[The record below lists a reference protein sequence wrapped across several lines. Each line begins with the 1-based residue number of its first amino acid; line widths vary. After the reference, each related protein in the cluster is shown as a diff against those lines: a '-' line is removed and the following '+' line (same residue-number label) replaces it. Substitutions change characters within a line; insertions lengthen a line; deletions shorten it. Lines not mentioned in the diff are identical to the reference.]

1 MPLLSVF
8 LFSMALLGTQVL
20 WSRVFSFVIWYHFA
34 FLVISISMLGFAA
47 GGLLLNLRPKLLE
60 REAPG
65 MLYRLAV
72 AFGAATALSL
82 LLVANLPFE
91 AGLLSS
97 LGNFLLFALLIL
109 LITSTYFFAGMFIAY
124 AIASEPERVARIY
137 LANMTGSG
145 AGALLSVLLMETVFA
160 TTGLLIYALLAAVSG
175 ALFLPRMTQRRLA
188 TREFVILAVG
198 LVAGITSAAWD
209 PLHGPFY
216 LKSAKGFPNVDRF
229 YIQERSSSSLATV
242 EIFREERFTG
252 LWGLSKENYKK
263 DHPQRKIPDRT
274 GFIIDGWALTFA
286 YNDEQGDVVDHPVF
300 DYLPAT
306 VSYAPRGAKD
316 VLIIGAGGGIDIIS
330 ALRNGASKVTGVDIN
345 RLIIEAGK
353 ERLKEYNQK
362 LFFREGVEVL
372 VEEGRSFLTQAGERR
387 WDFIQLSGVDT
398 LASSQSG
405 AFTLAENYLYTAQAF
420 ADYLEH
426 LTDDGVLTLTRW
438 IFFPPR
444 QTLRVIS
451 LVDHALREV
460 GVEDPRQNMM
470 IVGDQSKFFSV
481 FMVSK
486 SAFTEAEKDRVIAR
500 CQRFG
505 FVPLYLPGRDLPGF
519 DGSNPFQ
526 DYAANPDKA
535 AFMAAY
541 AFDITP
547 TTDDRPFFM
556 ENSRWLNLFKD
567 ADYIFNK
574 ANGQVILLVTTGLVA
589 FFGLLFIVL
598 PARVMRRRSLK
609 PKGRWRVILYFSALG
624 LAYVLVEMVLV
635 QKLTFFLGI
644 PSLALAVVLCSMLVF
659 SGLGAG
665 LTTRLAANRARG
677 AFLACAGVAA
687 LLVVYSFLLDPVV
700 KSAMM
705 LPLTVKVVLTL
716 LLLAPPAL
724 LMGMPF
730 PTAIAAY
737 GSKQKDLVVSG
748 WVVNGYFSVLGSCL
762 AVMTSISLGF
772 NAVLFVG
779 AVAYGVA
786 AAAQPLKTIEQE

>member
-8 LFSMALLGTQVL
+8 LFSMSLVGTQIL

-60 REAPG
+60 RSAPG
-65 MLYRLAV
+65 MLYRLAA
-72 AFGAATALSL
+72 AFGTATAFSL
-82 LLVANLPFE
+82 LLVANLPFA

-97 LGNFLLFALLIL
+97 VGNFLLFALLIL
-109 LITSTYFFAGMFIAY
+109 LITSTYFFAGMYIAY
-124 AIASEPERVARIY
+124 AIASEPERVSKIY

-145 AGALLSVLLMETVFA
+145 LGALVSVLLMETVA
-160 TTGLLIYALLAAVSG
+160 STTGLLIYALLAAISG
-175 ALFLPRMTQRRLA
+175 ALFLPRLANRKAA

-216 LKSAKGFPNVDRF
+216 LESAKGFPNVDRF

-252 LWGLSKENYKK
+252 LWGLSKEKYKQ
-263 DHPQRKIPDRT
+263 DHPGLKIPDRT

-286 YNDEQGDVVDHPVF
+286 YNDPLGDVVDHPVF
-300 DYLPAT
+300 DYLPAS
-306 VSYAPRGAKD
+306 VSYAPRGASD
-316 VLIIGAGGGIDIIS
+316 VLIVGAGGGIDVIG
-330 ALRNGASKVTGVDIN
+330 ALRNGARKVTGVDIN

-353 ERLKEYNQK
+353 EKLKEYNQEI
-362 LFFREGVEVL
+362 FFRKGVEVL
-372 VEEGRSFLTQAGERR
+372 VEEGRSFLTRSGDRR

-405 AFTLAENYLYTAQAF
+405 AFTLAENYLYTAEAF
-420 ADYLEH
+420 ADYLGH

-451 LVDHALREV
+451 LVDHALRQV

-486 SAFTEAEKDRVIAR
+486 QPFTEAEMDKVVAR
-500 CQRFG
+500 CERFG
-505 FVPLYLPGRDLPGF
+505 FIPLYLPGRDLPGF
-519 DGSNPFQ
+519 GDANPFQ
-526 DYAANPDKA
+526 EFAANPDKA
-535 AFMAAY
+535 SFVAAY
-541 AFDITP
+541 SFDISP

-556 ENSRWLNLFKD
+556 ENSRWHNLFKD

-574 ANGQVILLVTTGLVA
+574 ANGQVILLVTTALVA
-589 FFGLLFIVL
+589 LFGLLFIVL
-598 PARVMRRRSLK
+598 PARIMRRRSLRK
-609 PKGRWRVILYFSALG
+609 KGRWRVILYFSALG

-665 LTTRLAANRARG
+665 LTARFAGNRAR
-677 AFLACAGVAA
+677 AVVLACGGVAA
-687 LLVVYSFLLDPVV
+687 LLVAYSFLLDPMV

-705 LPLTVKVVLTL
+705 LPLPVRVLITL
-716 LLLAPPAL
+716 GLLAPPAL
-724 LMGMPF
+724 VMGMPF
-730 PTAIAAY
+730 PTAIAAF
-737 GSKQKDLVVSG
+737 GSGQKDMVVSG
-748 WVVNGYFSVLGSCL
+748 WVVNGYFSVLGSCA
-762 AVMTSISLGF
+762 AVMTAISLGF
-772 NAVLFVG
+772 SAVLVVG
-779 AVAYGVA
+779 ALCYAVA
-786 AAAQPLKTIEQE
+786 ALAQPLKAIEEQ

>member
-47 GGLLLNLRPKLLE
+47 GGLLLNLKPKLLE
-60 REAPG
+60 RESPG

-72 AFGAATALSL
+72 AFAAATALSL
-82 LLVANLPFE
+82 LLVSNLPFE
-91 AGLLSS
+91 AGILSS
-97 LGNFLLFALLIL
+97 VGNFLLFALLIL

-124 AIASEPERVARIY
+124 AIASEPEQVSKVY

-145 AGALLSVLLMETVFA
+145 VGALVSVLLMETVFS
-160 TTGLLIYALLAAVSG
+160 TTGLLIYALLAAIAG
-175 ALFLPRMTQRRLA
+175 ALFLPRMANRKIA
-188 TREFVILAVG
+188 TREFIILAVG
-198 LVAGITSAAWD
+198 LLAGITSAAWD

-216 LKSAKGFPNVDRF
+216 LESAKGFPNVDRF

-252 LWGLSKENYKK
+252 LWGLSKEKYKT
-263 DHPQRKIPDRT
+263 DHPDRKIPDRT

-286 YNDEQGDVVDHPVF
+286 YNDEEGDVIDHPVF

-306 VSYAPRGAKD
+306 VSYAPRGAED
-316 VLIIGAGGGIDIIS
+316 VLVIGAGGGIDIIS
-330 ALRNGASKVTGVDIN
+330 ALRNGAKKVTGVDIN
-345 RLIIEAGK
+345 RLIIEAGR
-353 ERLKEYNQK
+353 ERLKEYNQG
-362 LFFREGVEVL
+362 LFFRDGVEVL
-372 VEEGRSFLTQAGERR
+372 VEEGRSFMTQSGDRK

-398 LASSQSG
+398 LASAQSG
-405 AFTLAENYLYTAQAF
+405 AFTLAENYLYTAEAF

-426 LTDDGVLTLTRW
+426 LTDAGVLTLTRW

-451 LVDHALREV
+451 LVDHALRQV
-460 GVEDPRQNMM
+460 GIDDPRQHMM

-481 FMVSK
+481 FIVSK
-486 SAFTEAEKDRVIAR
+486 TAFTEEEKNAVVAR
-500 CQRFG
+500 CEKFD
-505 FVPLYLPGRDLPGF
+505 FVPLYLPGRELPGF
-519 DGSNPFQ
+519 GDSNPFQ
-526 DYAANPDKA
+526 DYAANPDKD

-541 AFDITP
+541 SFDITP

-556 ENSRWLNLFKD
+556 ENSRWLNLFSD

-589 FFGLLFIVL
+589 LFGLLFIVL
-598 PARVMRRRSLK
+598 PARVLRKRNRQQR
-609 PKGRWRVILYFSALG
+609 GRWRVIIYFSALG

-644 PSLALAVVLCSMLVF
+644 PALALAVVLCSMLVF

-665 LTTRLAANRARG
+665 LTTRFKGNPAKALMMTCG
-677 AFLACAGVAA
+677 GVAA
-687 LLVVYSFLLDPVV
+687 LLVAYSFLLDPVV
-700 KSAMM
+700 KSAMA
-705 LPLTVKVVLTL
+705 LPLPVRVLITL
-716 LLLAPPAL
+716 LVLAPPAL
-724 LMGMPF
+724 VMGMPF
-730 PTAIAAY
+730 PTAIAAL
-737 GSKQKDLVVSG
+737 GSRRKDLVVSG

-772 NAVLFVG
+772 VAVLFVG
-779 AVAYGVA
+779 ALAYGVA
-786 AAAQPLKTIEQE
+786 ALVRPLGVVE